1 MRTTQLVLHPSLL
14 VMEEAAVPLMI
25 AHLTETFAVLITIPI
40 PIPMDTASTALAILE
55 PVEVPLPDLLLDPSF
70 GAASGSGAS
79 DGGAALDREL

>member
-1 MRTTQLVLHPSLL
+1 
-14 VMEEAAVPLMI
+14 MEEAAVPLMI
-25 AHLTETFAVLITIPI
+25 AHLTEIFAVLITV

-55 PVEVPLPDLLLDPSF
+55 PVEVPLPDLLLDPLF

>member
-25 AHLTETFAVLITIPI
+25 AHLTEIFAVLITI
-40 PIPMDTASTALAILE
+40 PIPMDTASTALAILD

>member
-1 MRTTQLVLHPSLL
+1 MPTTQLVLHPSLL

-25 AHLTETFAVLITIPI
+25 AHLTEIFAVLITV

-55 PVEVPLPDLLLDPSF
+55 SVEVPLPDLLLDPLF